1 MTHGRSVGWP
11 GPFPTAAVVMVV
23 IAALTSAA
31 CGWRSSEASDRR
43 VIVLGFDGMD
53 HTLAARLMA
62 EGRLPN
68 LSTLAAAGG
77 FVPLAT
83 TIPPQS
89 PVAWSSVI
97 TGLDPGAHGIFDFI
111 HRDPAT
117 MVPYLSTTRT
127 VAGGRSLR
135 WGRYQFPL
143 SGGEVELLR
152 QGEAFWTPLSQAGVK
167 TTILRMP
174 ANFPP
179 SETATAEL
187 SGMGTPDLIG
197 TYGTFSLYTSG
208 PDALADRTIAGGNV
222 YPIDNVDNVL
232 SANLVGPD
240 NPFLIEPEKVTRAFT
255 AYVDPERA
263 VAKIVVGSE
272 ERVLQVGEWSDW
284 VPIAFDLIPTQGL
297 HGMVRFYLK
306 AVRPHFQ
313 LYVSPINV
321 DPLDPA
327 LPISSPPSYASDLAK
342 ALGRFHTQGIA
353 EDTKALSA
361 GILSRDEF
369 LAQARTVALEQE
381 RQYRHALGRFT
392 SGLLFAYFSSIDQ
405 VSHVMWRP
413 TDPEHPAYDAAR
425 DAPYR
430 DVIADTYAGMDRVVG
445 YTLER
450 MSADTL
456 LVVMSDHGFTT
467 WRRAFHMNTWL
478 EQNGYLALINPRQR
492 AGSLFANVDWAA
504 TRAYGLG
511 LNGLYVNV
519 RGRERHGTV
528 DPAGRAALAA
538 EIATKLEQ
546 VVDSATGERA
556 ISRAWVR
563 EKAFADVR
571 QPALTPDVVI
581 GYAGGTR
588 VSNQSALGEF
598 PSEVFSD
605 NHDEW
610 SGDHCMDPAA
620 VPGVL
625 ATSRPL
631 ARKVSSLE
639 ELAEAILAEFGVLDD
654 EGRRR

>member
-31 CGWRSSEASDRR
+31 CGWRSSEASGRR

-77 FVPLAT
+77 FVRLPT

-240 NPFLIEPEKVTRAFT
+240 NPFLVEPEKVTRAFT

-456 LVVMSDHGFTT
+456 LVVMSDHGFST
-467 WRRAFHMNTWL
+467 WRRAFHLNTWL
-478 EQNGYLALINPRQR
+478 EQNGYLALINLRQR

-605 NHDEW
+605 NRDEW